1 MLVDVASREAYG
13 QSRSEEIVKVR
24 VEDVASGARLDEMID
39 GRISHPI
46 AIAICSLQFAVCSL
60 QDAVCR
66 MLDTEFNTK
75 LNPRKLTHA
84 GEHLSSAFTCLAAFG
99 SN

>member
-39 GRISHPI
+39 GRMSHPI
-46 AIAICSLQFAVCSL
+46 AIAIAI
-60 QDAVCR
+60 
-66 MLDTEFNTK
+66 
-75 LNPRKLTHA
+75 A
-84 GEHLSSAFTCLAAFG
+84 GC
-99 SN
+99 